1 MTTQNQ
7 QEDLSL
13 LIGAGADPQALGAF
27 LDGLDAA
34 SRVREVRALSRK
46 ALSALYERCATAP
59 AALIED
65 FVPAATPP
73 GQTVIFAGLNNLPM
87 FRTFEKRFARTQRG
101 ALIGYNHQSMSPFTG
116 PGYFTVT
123 QGEPPRE
130 RELLF
135 DYTAIPSADEVPAGW
150 PKVAPND
157 RGLSIFIYKNL
168 HDYVRRV
175 SRDVFIGHAL
185 RDGKP
190 LPQYFVLAR
199 A

>member
-13 LIGAGADPQALGAF
+13 LIGAGADPQALAAF

-34 SRVREVRALSRK
+34 SRVREVRALSCK
-46 ALSALYERCATAP
+46 ALGALYERCHSAP
-59 AALIED
+59 PARVED
-65 FVPAATPP
+65 FVPAATAP

-101 ALIGYNHQSMSPFTG
+101 TLIGYNHQSMSPFTG

-123 QGEPPRE
+123 QGAPPKE
-130 RELLF
+130 REILI
-135 DYTAIPSADEVPAGW
+135 DYTILPSADEAPAGW
-150 PKVAPND
+150 PKVQPND
-157 RGLSIFIYKNL
+157 RGLSNFIYKGLNDFL
-168 HDYVRRV
+168 RRV
-175 SRDVFIGHAL
+175 SRDVFIGHAV

-199 A
+199 T